1 VATIISTTSDDPT
14 RASVSSAQL
23 PERRDRA
30 ERTEEVLDR
39 LDSPESE
46 AEREELLAELIRLNM
61 PVARSIAVRYRRR
74 GVAEEDL
81 EQVAYLALVR
91 VASSYD
97 HSSGHDFLSYAVPSI
112 RGEVRRHFRDLG
124 WMVRPPRRV
133 QELQSRIAST
143 ESELSSQLGH
153 PPTPA
158 ELADELE
165 TSRDDVEE
173 ALAANGCFTPTSLD
187 QAAHDD
193 APGSIGDQLGE
204 DEPGLAAAEA
214 RLMLAPALGRLGQRD
229 QLIVRM
235 RFFDQR
241 TQQEIADEI
250 GVTQMQVSRLLGR
263 ICHDLRKDVGPPE
276 VAAG

>member
-1 VATIISTTSDDPT
+1 VATTIPVRGRTTPPSALPT
-14 RASVSSAQL
+14 HLR
-23 PERRDRA
+23 ERHDRA
-30 ERTEEVLDR
+30 ERTDEVLAR
-39 LDSPESE
+39 LDEAESA
-46 AEREELLAELIRLNM
+46 AEREELIAELIRLNM

-74 GVAEEDL
+74 GIAEEDL

-91 VASSYD
+91 VAHSYD

-112 RGEVRRHFRDLG
+112 RGEVRRHFRDVG

-133 QELQSRIAST
+133 QELQSRIASA
-143 ESELSSQLGH
+143 ESTLSSELGH

-158 ELADELE
+158 ELADELDV
-165 TSRDDVEE
+165 SCDDVEE

-193 APGSIGDQLGE
+193 AAGSLGDRLGV

-214 RLMLAPALGRLGQRD
+214 RVVLAPALRRLGERD

-235 RFFDQR
+235 RFFAQR

-263 ICHDLRKDVGPPE
+263 ICKDLREDVESRGV
-276 VAAG
+276 VAR